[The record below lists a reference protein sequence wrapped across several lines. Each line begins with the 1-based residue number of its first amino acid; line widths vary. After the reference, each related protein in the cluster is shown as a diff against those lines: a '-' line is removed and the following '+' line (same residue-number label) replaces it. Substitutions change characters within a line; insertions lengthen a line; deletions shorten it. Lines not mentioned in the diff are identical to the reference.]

1 MGGPQRVH
9 RIYAQEKTM
18 EIPQL
23 KLLAGRVRGLLQQS
37 SSLIGHSKALDLV
50 AAVPGL
56 RNWPEVMAFP
66 DRVAACELDTA
77 SAGRLAFR
85 LNKNYAL
92 EVTAKDLLSALAPD
106 SPGPSQG
113 ALQVWPGGPPPGVYV
128 TTSAQAISALLAR
141 YEEATDGGLVYAERA
156 GSGWEG
162 SIDLG
167 ENGLWSAGIDR
178 LPSGTLLVVG
188 PIELDQE
195 SWDDAAQRLEMA
207 CLHALNSD
215 HRVSV
220 LVKTP
225 TPDMLCEDLV
235 VLLQS
240 ASDEPSDTESALV
253 GLVAENGEL
262 QRRQPFAGAYRKP
275 VAISAN
281 VGLEALPVSTREAL
295 SRELAIHTAGIVLFG
310 SSEIADHTAYDQ
322 LAAGLALTEH
332 AGAAARIM
340 PRHRGTPAKDWLVP
354 EPIKALPFLP
364 SIESAYAQGYRR
376 MVISPH
382 YSRGDALLD
391 YDDVLFLGGTYGH
404 GVADIALRV
413 VTGSYQNESKILERI
428 VAVLGLFP
436 LAGRRGQVVA
446 SDLFVRGTLPGPVGS
461 EYSEFETFLRANRA
475 VRWEEE
481 LASLLD
487 TGAVT
492 MTGIK
497 KAGHRHHS
505 VTEFLAQRRTV
516 KKAS

>member
-1 MGGPQRVH
+1 MD
-9 RIYAQEKTM
+9 
-18 EIPQL
+18 IPQL
-23 KLLAGRVRGLLQQS
+23 KLLAGSVRDLLQQS
-37 SSLIGHSKALDLV
+37 SSPIGHSQALDLV

-56 RNWPEVMAFP
+56 RSWPEVMAFP

-85 LNKNYAL
+85 LKKNFAL
-92 EVTAKDLLSALAPD
+92 ELTAKDLLSALAPD
-106 SPGPSQG
+106 SLGASHG

-128 TTSAQAISALLAR
+128 TTSPQAISALLAR

-162 SIDLG
+162 SIDFG
-167 ENGLWSAGIDR
+167 EYGLWSAGIDR

-188 PIELDQE
+188 PIELDQQ

-215 HRVSV
+215 HRVAV

-240 ASDEPSDTESALV
+240 ASDEPSDTDCALA

-262 QRRQPFAGAYRKP
+262 QRRRPFAAAYPKP
-275 VAISAN
+275 VAIRAN
-281 VGLEALPVSTREAL
+281 VELEALPVSTREAL
-295 SRELAIHTAGIVLFG
+295 RRELAIHTSGIVLFG

-354 EPIKALPFLP
+354 EAIKALPFLP

-382 YSRGDALLD
+382 YSRGDVLLD

-404 GVADIALRV
+404 GVADIALRLL
-413 VTGSYQNESKILERI
+413 TSSGQNELKILERI

-436 LAGRRGQVVA
+436 VSGRRGRAVA
-446 SDLFVRGTLPGPVGS
+446 SDLFVRGTLPGPVSS
-461 EYSEFETFLRANRA
+461 EYSQLETFLQANR
-475 VRWEEE
+475 VICWEEE

-487 TGAVT
+487 TAAVT
-492 MTGIK
+492 VAGVK
-497 KAGHRHHS
+497 KAGQRHHS

>member
-1 MGGPQRVH
+1 
-9 RIYAQEKTM
+9 
-18 EIPQL
+18 
-23 KLLAGRVRGLLQQS
+23 
-37 SSLIGHSKALDLV
+37 
-50 AAVPGL
+50 
-56 RNWPEVMAFP
+56 MAFP

-85 LNKNYAL
+85 LKKNFAL
-92 EVTAKDLLSALAPD
+92 ELTPKDLLSALAPD

-167 ENGLWSAGIDR
+167 EYGLWSAGIDR

-188 PIELDQE
+188 PIELDQQ
-195 SWDDAAQRLEMA
+195 SWDDSAQRLELA

-215 HRVSV
+215 HRVAV

-225 TPDMLCEDLV
+225 TPGMLCEDLV

-240 ASDEPSDTESALV
+240 ASDEPSDADSALV
-253 GLVAENGEL
+253 GLVAETGEL
-262 QRRQPFAGAYRKP
+262 QRRRPFAVAYPKP
-275 VAISAN
+275 VAIRAN
-281 VGLEALPVSTREAL
+281 VGLEVLPISTREAL
-295 SRELAIHTAGIVLFG
+295 RRELAIHRSGIVLFG

-340 PRHRGTPAKDWLVP
+340 PRHRSTPAKDWLVP
-354 EPIKALPFLP
+354 DAIKALPFLP

-376 MVISPH
+376 MLITPH
-382 YSRGDALLD
+382 YSRGDVLLE

-404 GVADIALRV
+404 GVAEIALRLL
-413 VTGSYQNESKILERI
+413 TSSGQNELKLLERI
-428 VAVLGLFP
+428 VAVLGILP
-436 LAGRRGQVVA
+436 VSGRRSRAVA
-446 SDLFVRGTLPGPVGS
+446 SDLFVRGTLPGPVS
-461 EYSEFETFLRANRA
+461 TEYSELEAFLQTNRV

-492 MTGIK
+492 VAGIK
-497 KAGHRHHS
+497 KAGQRDHN
-505 VTEFLAQRRTV
+505 VTEFLAQRRRV